1 MFHLI
6 LYEPEIPPNTG
17 SVIRLCANV
26 GASLHLVHP
35 LGFRMDVASLRRAGL
50 DYHALA
56 NVVEHKTLTACI
68 AQIKPQRIYA
78 LSTKGTGSLFKSN
91 FLTGD
96 AFVLGPETRG
106 LPKKVLALFPKPAV
120 LRIPMRPGNRSLNV
134 SNCAAVVLYEAW
146 RQKECAGANFSP

>member
-50 DYHALA
+50 DYHELA

-106 LPKKVLALFPKPAV
+106 LPKKVLLFILA
-120 LRIPMRPGNRSLNV
+120 IAFGRSLTTLLKRLPNPPARINTTGE
-134 SNCAAVVLYEAW
+134 SSI
-146 RQKECAGANFSP
+146 QF

>member
-1 MFHLI
+1 
-6 LYEPEIPPNTG
+6 
-17 SVIRLCANV
+17 
-26 GASLHLVHP
+26 
-35 LGFRMDVASLRRAGL
+35 MDVASLRRAGL
-50 DYHALA
+50 DYHELA

-146 RQKECAGANFSP
+146 RQKEFAGANFSP